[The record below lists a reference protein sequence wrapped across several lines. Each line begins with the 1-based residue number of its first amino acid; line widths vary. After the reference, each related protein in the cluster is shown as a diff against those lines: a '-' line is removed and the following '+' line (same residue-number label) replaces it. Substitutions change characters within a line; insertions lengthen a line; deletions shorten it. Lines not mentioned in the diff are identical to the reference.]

1 VRIALLLAAL
11 VATPAAAQTATL
23 TLQTGQWYQVFAND
37 IERATGRSVRVDAAS
52 VVPGGLGRQFRQATV
67 LLRKEGAY
75 PRGTVFYT
83 QRSVNCQAGRKMT
96 HHWSAVAPNGAM
108 IGDQVFASPVL
119 EAVHWDSQ
127 DGKVLKFVCQGI
139 LPR

>member
-1 VRIALLLAAL
+1 MRIALLLAAL

-23 TLQTGQWYQVFAND
+23 
-37 IERATGRSVRVDAAS
+37 
-52 VVPGGLGRQFRQATV
+52 
-67 LLRKEGAY
+67 
-75 PRGTVFYT
+75 
-83 QRSVNCQAGRKMT
+83 
-96 HHWSAVAPNGAM
+96 NGAM
-108 IGDQVFASPVL
+108 IGDQIFASPVL